1 MILARVGEDEV
12 DELDEVNSIA
22 DGFFQKQKKYGRWFL
37 KEIWQSIKQ
46 IRSVSIRF
54 LLVIFFYKYQ

>member
-37 KEIWQSIKQ
+37 KEMRQSIKQ
-46 IRSVSIRF
+46 IRHIDLYQLGFYWLFF
-54 LLVIFFYKYQ
+54 L

>member
-1 MILARVGEDEV
+1 MGEDEV

-54 LLVIFFYKYQ
+54 LLVIFL